1 MDMSTRPGDED
12 SRPDGFEPDDET
24 AAGEDPDEPGW
35 GDGIFGRA
43 DPRLLLERIYWP
55 TLAIAGLL
63 LFALCYAPWGR
74 GTSDAT
80 IGITGLGAVEV
91 DGGPLGGEEIRTELQ
106 QWTASAGIA
115 TLVLAAII
123 VVVALLAW
131 WQPRLRLAGFVVVV
145 LAGIGAIINTSLVI
159 AQPAEYL
166 FKDWAVDAVG
176 DTIPVAAGYGVIGAL
191 ICAAVIVVVA
201 LAGLVGRL
209 RFGPARSR

>member
-55 TLAIAGLL
+55 TLAIGGLF

-74 GTSDAT
+74 GAE
-80 IGITGLGAVEV
+80 GVQPQVTGLGRIEISGAAPEDQPVITSLESEAVAAAL
-91 DGGPLGGEEIRTELQ
+91 P
-106 QWTASAGIA
+106 A
-115 TLVLAAII
+115 LVLAALI

-131 WQPRLRLAGFVVVV
+131 WQPRLRLAGFAVV
-145 LAGIGAIINTSLVI
+145 LLAAIGAIVNAAL
-159 AQPAEYL
+159 
-166 FKDWAVDAVG
+166 
-176 DTIPVAAGYGVIGAL
+176 VAASPSAALFSDRVNTELGEVPMGVAYGVIGAL
-191 ICAAVIVVVA
+191 VCAAVIAVVA

-209 RFGPARSR
+209 RLGPVGSR